1 MLLGLSF
8 AAWFVVFVVVLVFV
22 LQICTK
28 LPSDFVFLGGMGLLL
43 VSGVIPVNSVLG
55 GFSSTTVVL
64 IGALFVVICGLVQT
78 GFMQWVVQ
86 YCLGSPKTYNKAIIR
101 LMLPVAA
108 LSSFLNNTA
117 VVALFT
123 SVVRLWAKK
132 LGIAP
137 SKLLIPLSYA
147 SGMGGICTLIG
158 TPPNLLISGFYTKET
173 GIALNIFTPTLVGL
187 FCLAVGVLSVIAMSR
202 LIPERQSPED
212 ALQGTGE
219 YTVELMVPT
228 MSNIVCKT
236 VKEAGLNQ
244 VNGGHLIEIIRMDR
258 EVITAV
264 DDEEFIFGGDR
275 LIFSGDVEKIL
286 ALRDKHQLVNA
297 THHIFAL
304 DDVEQ
309 KRKLRLATV
318 GYKSSLIGMRMCD
331 TSFEEDNNLV
341 LVAIAREGDVVK
353 GSPREMELKAGD
365 TLLMECPLR
374 FKVNSQSKYDLI
386 EMASE
391 TLYKP
396 DIRTLYSSLIM
407 IGMIAVSSLG
417 YLTLLQAAFVAAFAM
432 IVCRF
437 CTIEQARE
445 SIDWRLLMIFA
456 GSISLGTAIQE
467 TGIAEWISQGIMV
480 LCNGSPFIALAGIC
494 LIGTFITEFTSNT
507 ATAAIFF
514 PIAYQTALSMD
525 VNPLTFCVALMVSVS
540 SSFATPIGSPTHMIV
555 YGPGGYRF
563 ADFARIGIPM
573 NLIIWAANIFITLL
587 LFPL

>member
-8 AAWFVVFVVVLVFV
+8 AAWFVVFVVILVFV

-55 GFSSTTVVL
+55 SFSSNTVVL
-64 IGALFVVICGLVQT
+64 IGVLFVVICGLVQT

-187 FCLAVGVLSVIAMSR
+187 FCLAIGVLSVIALSR

-212 ALQGTGE
+212 ALQGTGN

-228 MSNIVCKT
+228 MSDLVCKT

-264 DDEEFIFGGDR
+264 DDDEFIFGGDR

-286 ALRDKHQLVNA
+286 ALREKHQLVNA

-309 KRKLRLATV
+309 NRKLRLATV

-331 TSFEEDNNLV
+331 TAYEEENNLV

-353 GSPREMELKAGD
+353 GSPREVELKAGD

-396 DIRTLYSSLIM
+396 DMRTLYSSLIM
-407 IGMIAVSSLG
+407 IAMIAVSSLG

-514 PIAYQTALSMD
+514 PIAYQTAISMNA
-525 VNPLTFCVALMVSVS
+525 NPLTFCVALMVAVS

-573 NLIIWAANIFITLL
+573 NIIIWVANVFITLL

>member
-1 MLLGLSF
+1 
-8 AAWFVVFVVVLVFV
+8 
-22 LQICTK
+22 
-28 LPSDFVFLGGMGLLL
+28 
-43 VSGVIPVNSVLG
+43 
-55 GFSSTTVVL
+55 
-64 IGALFVVICGLVQT
+64 
-78 GFMQWVVQ
+78 
-86 YCLGSPKTYNKAIIR
+86 
-101 LMLPVAA
+101 
-108 LSSFLNNTA
+108 
-117 VVALFT
+117 
-123 SVVRLWAKK
+123 
-132 LGIAP
+132 
-137 SKLLIPLSYA
+137 
-147 SGMGGICTLIG
+147 
-158 TPPNLLISGFYTKET
+158 
-173 GIALNIFTPTLVGL
+173 
-187 FCLAVGVLSVIAMSR
+187 
-202 LIPERQSPED
+202 
-212 ALQGTGE
+212 
-219 YTVELMVPT
+219 
-228 MSNIVCKT
+228 
-236 VKEAGLNQ
+236 
-244 VNGGHLIEIIRMDR
+244 
-258 EVITAV
+258 
-264 DDEEFIFGGDR
+264 
-275 LIFSGDVEKIL
+275 
-286 ALRDKHQLVNA
+286 
-297 THHIFAL
+297 L

-309 KRKLRLATV
+309 NRKLRLATV

-331 TSFEEDNNLV
+331 TAYEEENNLV

-396 DIRTLYSSLIM
+396 DMRTLYSSLIM
-407 IGMIAVSSLG
+407 IAMIAVSSLG
-417 YLTLLQAAFVAAFAM
+417 YITLLQAAFVAAFAM

-525 VNPLTFCVALMVSVS
+525 VNSLTFCVALMVSVS

-563 ADFARIGIPM
+563 SDFARIGIPM